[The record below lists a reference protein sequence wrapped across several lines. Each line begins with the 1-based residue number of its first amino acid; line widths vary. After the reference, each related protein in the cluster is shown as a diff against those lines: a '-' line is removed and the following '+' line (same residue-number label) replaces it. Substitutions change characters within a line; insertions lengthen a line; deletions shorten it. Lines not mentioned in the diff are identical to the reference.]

1 MENEKKETSVKIWGI
16 KFDLLSLENFIEKID
31 ERIKNNS
38 TPIHITGVNPE
49 TVVHAS
55 KDNFMQNAIL
65 DSDFVNIDNTTIL
78 MTLRMLGYSI
88 PARVATPDL
97 FEALLEL
104 ANKENYRVFI
114 LGARKIVLNQAIDNI
129 KNDYPSLI
137 VNGHDGYF
145 SRDEEHLLV
154 EKIKKNKPDFLFIA
168 LPSPE
173 KELFI
178 LKYKNEMNIKLF
190 LGVGGAI
197 DCRGGLIKRAPKFL
211 RNIGLEGIHRALQNP
226 LYFGK
231 KYFTFYP
238 IFFKIVFNSLKNR
251 NKV

>member
-1 MENEKKETSVKIWGI
+1 MKPKKDETKIKIWGI
-16 KFDLLSLENFIEKID
+16 KFDLLSLDDFISEIND
-31 ERIKNNS
+31 RIKNKL

-55 KDNFMQNAIL
+55 NDKSIQKAIL
-65 DSDFVNIDNTTIL
+65 DSDFVNIDNTTIM
-78 MTLRMLGYSI
+78 MTLRMLGYPVPS
-88 PARVATPDL
+88 RVATPDL
-97 FEALLEL
+97 FEALLDL
-104 ANKENYRVFI
+104 ASKEHYKVFI
-114 LGARKIVLNQAIDNI
+114 LGAKETILNQAIENI
-129 KNDYPSLI
+129 KRDYPILEI
-137 VNGHDGYF
+137 NGYHGYYP
-145 SRDEEHLLV
+145 RDEEQILI
-154 EKIKKNKPDFLFIA
+154 EKIEKFSPDMLFIA

-197 DCRGGLIKRAPKFL
+197 DCRGGLIKRAPKLL
-211 RNIGLEGIHRALQNP
+211 RNIGFEGIHRAFQNP

-238 IFFKIVFNSLKNR
+238 MFFKIVFNSLKNR